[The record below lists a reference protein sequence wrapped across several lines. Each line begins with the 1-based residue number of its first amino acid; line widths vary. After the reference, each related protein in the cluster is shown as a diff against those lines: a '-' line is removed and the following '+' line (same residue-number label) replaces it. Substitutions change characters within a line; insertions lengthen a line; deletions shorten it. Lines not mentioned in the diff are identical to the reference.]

1 MIEKIKTFFSD
12 DDDYE
17 YEDGVDKGTVEEAK
31 PVKLNKL
38 KTGEAEVVITEPL
51 SYSES
56 QSIADYILSNR
67 SIVINLHKVTPD
79 HAKRIIDFLSGA
91 VYAVDGTI
99 QKIGEEIFL
108 VAPKA
113 VNVSGNVDE
122 SASLEID

>member
-1 MIEKIKTFFSD
+1 MIEKLKTFFSED
-12 DDDYE
+12 EYE
-17 YEDGVDKGTVEEAK
+17 YEDGADNSMEDAK

-38 KTGEAEVVITEPL
+38 KTSDAEVVITEPL

-91 VYAVDGTI
+91 VYAMDGTI
-99 QKIGEEIFL
+99 QKIGDEIFL
-108 VAPKA
+108 IAPKA
-113 VNVSGNVDE
+113 VSVTGNIDD
-122 SASLEID
+122 SSSLEID

>member
-1 MIEKIKTFFSD
+1 MIEKIKTFFSED
-12 DDDYE
+12 EYE
-17 YEDGVDKGTVEEAK
+17 YEDGVEGAAPDEK

-38 KTGEAEVVITEPL
+38 KSGESEVVITEPL

-67 SIVINLHKVTPD
+67 SIVINLHKVTPE

-91 VYAVDGTI
+91 VYAIDGTI

-108 VAPKA
+108 IAPKA
-113 VNVSGNVDE
+113 VSITGNVDE